1 MKKLIK
7 NVLFVAL
14 LFINIQMVKAADY
27 IWPIKDTNAYET
39 YIEYGYGVRTYDST
53 AYDMKYNYAPYEGI
67 YSRQENHYGVDITG
81 IKGNTYNVV
90 SVVDGTV
97 LTTSLDQYVNPSL
110 GHINRTQRNSS
121 FDGGGYGNYIVIK
134 ENSTGLCF
142 LYAHL
147 QANSVTLR
155 NGDRVTKGQVI
166 GTMGSSGDSGHM
178 HLHFEVRL
186 NQNYTTT
193 GKNLIITTKY
203 GLETLD
209 PTKYIGTKAPEKPVE
224 QVVEQPKEV
233 KEEKKETPKETQ
245 PVVDNKKATV
255 TSASFEDYYDFG
267 KLVVTLD
274 KELTNAPKIDILIS
288 NEGHDAHFIG
298 KDGNKYIYTVV
309 YSDFD
314 IVTYGKIIMA
324 MPSTELNNMAYQEIG
339 YLNEY
344 TVAQT
349 YEDSY
354 YYRLGDVNKD
364 GRIDAIDASQTL
376 SLYSKLVSGQ
386 PLTAEEQDQK
396 TRADMNKDGYVD
408 SIDASLILNYYAK
421 MSTGWTL
428 TKQEK
433 IIRADVTGDHVIN
446 NLDYSIIKA
455 MAKSGQQTGAY
466 NEKYDLNKDGKM
478 NNLDELFFKDVLR
491 EYGSR

>member
-7 NVLFVAL
+7 SLLFVML
-14 LFINIQMVKAADY
+14 LFVNIKMVKAADY
-27 IWPIKDTNAYET
+27 IWPIKETNAYET
-39 YIEYGYGVRTYDST
+39 YIEYGYGVRTYDSK

-67 YSRQENHYGVDITG
+67 YTRQENHYGVDITG

-224 QVVEQPKEV
+224 QTVEPKEV
-233 KEEKKETPKETQ
+233 KEVKENKKEIKEEKT
-245 PVVDNKKATV
+245 VDNKKATV
-255 TSASFEDYYDFG
+255 TNVSYEGYKDFG

-314 IVTYGKIIMA
+314 ITTYGKIIMA

-364 GRIDAIDASQTL
+364 GRIDAVDASQTL
-376 SLYSKLVSGQ
+376 SLYSKISAGKT
-386 PLTAEEQDQK
+386 LTAEEEDQK
-396 TRADMNKDGYVD
+396 TRADMNKDGYVN
-408 SIDASLILNYYAK
+408 SIDASLILNYYAN

-433 IIRADVTGDHVIN
+433 IIRCDLTGDHIIN
-446 NLDYSIIKA
+446 NADYDIINS
-455 MAKSGQQTGAY
+455 MVKSGAY
-466 NEKYDLNKDGKM
+466 NEKYDLNKDGKV
-478 NNLDELFFKDVLR
+478 NSLDESFFKDVLR

>member
-7 NVLFVAL
+7 NILFITL

-27 IWPIKDTNAYET
+27 IWPIKETNAYET
-39 YIEYGYGVRTYDST
+39 YIEYGYGVRTYDSK

-67 YSRQENHYGVDITG
+67 YTRQENHYGVDITG

-97 LTTSLDQYVNPSL
+97 LTTSLDQYANPSL

-224 QVVEQPKEV
+224 QTIEPKEV
-233 KEEKKETPKETQ
+233 KENKKEIKEEKT
-245 PVVDNKKATV
+245 VDNKKTTV
-255 TSASFEDYYDFG
+255 TNVSYEGYKDFG

-274 KELTNAPKIDILIS
+274 KELTNAPKIDILIN

-314 IVTYGKIIMA
+314 ITTYGKIIMA
-324 MPSTELNNMAYQEIG
+324 MPSTELNETAYQEVG
-339 YLNEY
+339 YLNDY
-344 TVAQT
+344 RIPQT

-364 GRIDAIDASQTL
+364 GRIDAVDASQTL
-376 SLYSKLVSGQ
+376 SLYSKISAGKT
-386 PLTAEEQDQK
+386 LTAEEEDQK
-396 TRADMNKDGYVD
+396 TRADMNKDGYVN
-408 SIDASLILNYYAK
+408 SIDASLILNYYAN

-433 IIRADVTGDHVIN
+433 IIRCDLTGDHIIN
-446 NLDYSIIKA
+446 NADYDIINS
-455 MAKSGQQTGAY
+455 MVKSGAY
-466 NEKYDLNKDGKM
+466 NEKYDLNKDGKV
-478 NNLDELFFKDVLR
+478 NSLDESFFKDVLR